1 MMGSICSMDTLL
13 SQVNS
18 PADIRDF
25 DVPQLAQLAR
35 ELREYIISTVSN
47 TGGHLAPS
55 LGVIELTLVLHY
67 LFDTP
72 NDKIVWD
79 VGHQTYAHKIIT
91 GRRDTF
97 PTIRQYQGLSGFP
110 KTAESQFDVFDVGHS
125 STSISAAFGIACAR
139 DLKGEDHK
147 VLAVIG
153 DGALTGGLAYEGL
166 NNAGASGRDFIVIL
180 NDNSM
185 SISPNVGAIS
195 KYLTS
200 IISNPF
206 YNRIKKEIWDL
217 TGKFDNMGP
226 FIRKA
231 VQRTQESMK
240 AFITPGVLFERLGF
254 RYLGPVDGHNIASLI
269 NLFREVKKFHGPVL
283 VHLLT
288 KKGKGYAPAEKNA
301 SVFHGLGK
309 FDRETGVPVKKTDVP
324 SYTQVFGKTLV
335 ELAEQDDKLVG
346 ITAAMQLGTGL
357 SEFAEK
363 FPNRFFDVGI
373 AEGHAVTFASGLA
386 IQGLRPVCAIYSSFM
401 QRAYDMVMHDVALQK
416 LPVIFAIDRAG
427 LVGDD
432 GPTHHGVYDIAFLR
446 TVPGIT
452 IMAPKDEDEL
462 RHMLYTATRYSN
474 GPIAIR
480 YPRGLGQGVEL
491 SHSFQEL
498 PIGVSEF
505 VQHGKDIAI
514 IALGPLL
521 YEAVDAAST
530 LKEKYDLDI
539 TIVNARFVKPVDTE
553 MLTRVAMKHKLVLT
567 IEDGTLKGG
576 FGSEVAEFYKEQD
589 FAHIELIRLGVPD
602 EFIEHG
608 TPALLHEQV
617 GLSAEG
623 IEKSICNSKY
633 FQAKPKLNLSEIFKH
648 SRFS

>member
-1 MMGSICSMDTLL
+1 MDTLL
-13 SQVNS
+13 SHINS
-18 PADIRDF
+18 PQDIRDF
-25 DVPQLAQLAR
+25 DVPQLAQLSR
-35 ELREYIISTVSN
+35 ELREYIIATVSN

-72 NDKIVWD
+72 TDKIVWD

-91 GRRDTF
+91 GRRDNF
-97 PTIRQYQGLSGFP
+97 PTIRQYKGLSGFP
-110 KTAESQFDVFDVGHS
+110 KTAESEYDAFDVGHS
-125 STSISAAFGIACAR
+125 STSISGAFGMACAR
-139 DLKGEDHK
+139 DLKGENHK

-195 KYLTS
+195 KYLTG
-200 IISNPF
+200 IISNPI
-206 YNRIKKEIWDL
+206 YNRVKKEIWDI

-231 VQRTQESMK
+231 VRRVEESMK

-254 RYLGPVDGHNIASLI
+254 RYFGPVDGHNIAGLI
-269 NLFREVKKFHGPVL
+269 HLFQEVKKFRGPIL

-288 KKGKGYAPAEKNA
+288 KKGKGYEPAEKNA

-309 FDRETGVPVKKTDVP
+309 FDRKTGAPIKTVGVP
-324 SYTQVFGKTLV
+324 SFTQIFGQTIV
-335 ELAEQDDKLVG
+335 DLAAHDEKIVG

-363 FPNRFFDVGI
+363 FPHRFFDVGI

-386 IQGLRPVCAIYSSFM
+386 LHGMKPICAVYSSFM
-401 QRAYDMVMHDVALQK
+401 QRAYDMVMHDAALQK

-446 TVPGIT
+446 TVPGLT
-452 IMAPKDEDEL
+452 IMAPKDEEEL
-462 RHMLYTATRYSN
+462 RHMLYTALQSN
-474 GPIAIR
+474 HGPIAIR
-480 YPRGLGQGVEL
+480 YPRSLGEGVEL
-491 SHSFQEL
+491 TETYDAI
-498 PIGVSEF
+498 PVGVSEF
-505 VQHGKDIAI
+505 VRNGKDIAI
-514 IALGPLL
+514 LALGPMT
-521 YEAVDAAST
+521 YRAVEAAST
-530 LKEKYDLDI
+530 MKEKYDMDI
-539 TIVNARFVKPVDTE
+539 TVVNARFVKPVDTE

-576 FGSEVAEFYKEQD
+576 FGSEVAEYYKEQD
-589 FAHIELIRLGVPD
+589 FAHVEFIRLGIPD

-608 TPALLHEQV
+608 TPAILHQQL
-617 GLSAEG
+617 GLTAAG
-623 IEKSICNSKY
+623 IVKAICASKY
-633 FQAKPKLNLSEIFKH
+633 FKAKPKTILTDILKH
-648 SRFS
+648 SRMS

>member
-1 MMGSICSMDTLL
+1 MDTLL

-18 PADIRDF
+18 PEDIRDF
-25 DVPQLAQLAR
+25 DIPHLAQLAR

-55 LGVIELTLVLHY
+55 LGVIELTLALHY

-72 NDKIVWD
+72 SDKIVWD

-91 GRRDTF
+91 GRRDEF
-97 PTIRQYQGLSGFP
+97 PTIRQFKGLSGFP
-110 KTAESQFDVFDVGHS
+110 KTAESAYDAFDVGHS
-125 STSISAAFGIACAR
+125 STSISGAFGMACAR

-185 SISPNVGAIS
+185 SISPNVGAMS
-195 KYLTS
+195 KYLTG

-206 YNRIKKEIWDL
+206 YNRIKKEIWDI

-226 FIRKA
+226 IIRKA
-231 VQRTQESMK
+231 VHRTQESMK

-254 RYLGPVDGHNIASLI
+254 RYFGPVDGHNLAGLI
-269 NLFREVKKFHGPVL
+269 HLFQEVKKFHGPIL

-288 KKGKGYAPAEKNA
+288 KKGKGYEPAEKNA

-309 FDRETGVPVKKTDVP
+309 FNRETGTPIKVAGVP
-324 SYTQVFGKTLV
+324 SYTQIFGKTIV
-335 ELAEQDDKLVG
+335 ELADNDEKIVA

-357 SEFAEK
+357 SEFAAK
-363 FPNRFFDVGI
+363 YPDRFFDVGI

-386 IQGLRPVCAIYSSFM
+386 IQGMKPVCAIYSSFM
-401 QRAYDMVMHDVALQK
+401 QRAFDMVLHDVALQK
-416 LPVIFAIDRAG
+416 LPVVFAIDRAG

-446 TVPGIT
+446 TVPGLT

-462 RHMLYTATRYSN
+462 RHMLYSASLHTD

-480 YPRGLGQGVEL
+480 YPRGLGEGVEL
-491 SHSFQEL
+491 SDDL
-498 PIGVSEF
+498 NLIPMGVSEF
-505 VQHGKDIAI
+505 VQHGEGLAI
-514 IALGPLL
+514 LALGPML
-521 YEAVDAAST
+521 YRALEAVSI
-530 LKEKYDLDI
+530 LKEEYHIDA
-539 TIVNARFVKPVDTE
+539 TVVNARFVKPVDTE
-553 MLTRVAMKHKLVLT
+553 MLTRVALKHKLVVT
-567 IEDGTLKGG
+567 VEDGTLKGG
-576 FGSEVAEFYKEQD
+576 FGSEVAEFFKQQD
-589 FAHIELIRLGVPD
+589 FAHVELVRLGIPD
-602 EFIEHG
+602 DFIEHG
-608 TPALLHEQV
+608 TPAILHEQL
-617 GLSAEG
+617 GLTADG
-623 IEKSICNSKY
+623 IVKTIQASKY
-633 FQAKPKLNLSEIFKH
+633 FQSKPKIRLTEIFKH
-648 SRFS
+648 SRVS